1 MKEDKLPKEY
11 KDLIFSMS
19 EFQIKH
25 FVIGSQHNPFRQ
37 FKQILLELEVR
48 TTNLEQMSLD
58 MEKNRLERDL
68 AEEKMSLETS
78 PAQKALYQHEIKK
91 LDVGHENGLRSMERT
106 KSEMV
111 FLESILEEFRKEYDV
126 AALVDKQDEYEH
138 EYWIKRLATQSA
150 LELLTVGRIG
160 VGNMEALM
168 QMGSDNFR
176 KALVETT
183 RITNQVKEQV
193 KYLDMIGDDEL
204 LQNNGSKE
212 IEFKEQ

>member
-1 MKEDKLPKEY
+1 M
-11 KDLIFSMS
+11 
-19 EFQIKH
+19 
-25 FVIGSQHNPFRQ
+25 
-37 FKQILLELEVR
+37 
-48 TTNLEQMSLD
+48 
-58 MEKNRLERDL
+58 
-68 AEEKMSLETS
+68 
-78 PAQKALYQHEIKK
+78 
-91 LDVGHENGLRSMERT
+91 
-106 KSEMV
+106 
-111 FLESILEEFRKEYDV
+111 
-126 AALVDKQDEYEH
+126 DKQDEYEH

-150 LELLTVGRIG
+150 LELLTSGRIG

>member
-48 TTNLEQMSLD
+48 ATNLEQIGLD

-68 AEEKMSLETS
+68 VEEKMATETS
-78 PAQKALYQHEIKK
+78 PAQIALYKYEIKK
-91 LDVGHENGLRSMERT
+91 LDIAHENGLRAMDRT
-106 KSEMV
+106 ISETA
-111 FLESILEEFRKEYDV
+111 FLENILSDFRKEHNV
-126 AALVDKQDEYEH
+126 ELLIEKQDEFEH

-150 LELLTVGRIG
+150 LELLTAGRIG

-183 RITNQVKEQV
+183 RITNQVKDQV
-193 KYLDMIGDDEL
+193 KYLDMIGENEL
-204 LQNNGSKE
+204 LENNGSKE

>member
-1 MKEDKLPKEY
+1 MKEDILPKEY

-25 FVIGSQHNPFRQ
+25 FVIGSQHNPYRQ

-48 TTNLEQMSLD
+48 NTNMEQMVLD
-58 MEKNRLERDL
+58 MEKNRLERNL
-68 AEEKMSLETS
+68 AEEKMGSESS
-78 PAQKALYQHEIKK
+78 PAQKALYQHDIKK
-91 LDVGHENGLRSMERT
+91 LDITHENGLRAMERT
-106 KSEMV
+106 KSEMG
-111 FLESILEEFRKEYDV
+111 FLENILTEFRAEFNV
-126 AALVDKQDEYEH
+126 AELMDKQDEYEH

-150 LELLTVGRIG
+150 LELLTSGRIG

-193 KYLDMIGDDEL
+193 KYLDMIGDNEL

>member
-48 TTNLEQMSLD
+48 ATNLEQMTLD
-58 MEKNRLERDL
+58 MEKNRLERNL
-68 AEEKMSLETS
+68 VEEKMNSETS
-78 PAQKALYQHEIKK
+78 PAQKAIYEYEIKK
-91 LDVGHENGLRSMERT
+91 LDITHENGLRSMDRT
-106 KSEMV
+106 VAETS
-111 FLESILEEFRKEYDV
+111 FLENILSEFRKEHDV
-126 AALVDKQDEYEH
+126 QLLVEKQDEYEH

-150 LELLTVGRIG
+150 LELLTAGRIG

-168 QMGSDNFR
+168 QMGSENFR

-183 RITNQVKEQV
+183 RITNQVKDQV
-193 KYLDMIGDDEL
+193 KYLDMIGDNEL
-204 LQNNGSKE
+204 LENNGPKE

>member
-1 MKEDKLPKEY
+1 MKEDILPKEY

-48 TTNLEQMSLD
+48 NTNLEQMVLD

-68 AEEKMSLETS
+68 IEEKISSESS

-91 LDVGHENGLRSMERT
+91 LDTNHENGLRSMERT
-106 KSEMV
+106 KSEMA
-111 FLESILEEFRKEYDV
+111 FLENILVEFRAEHDV
-126 AALVDKQDEYEH
+126 ASLVDKQDEYEH